1 MSVLKIMT
9 MAELTTKD
17 VDMKYARIDAKRKLE
32 MQKKKIRSR
41 RSCITQFSRYLFS
54 ASFTSC
60 YVFCCVNSYAI
71 SSPNSSI

>member
-32 MQKKKIRSR
+32 MQKKKNRSR
-41 RSCITQFSRYLFS
+41 RSKGHIKIS
-54 ASFTSC
+54 ALRSLADICFLQVSLHAM
-60 YVFCCVNSYAI
+60 YSVV
-71 SSPNSSI
+71 